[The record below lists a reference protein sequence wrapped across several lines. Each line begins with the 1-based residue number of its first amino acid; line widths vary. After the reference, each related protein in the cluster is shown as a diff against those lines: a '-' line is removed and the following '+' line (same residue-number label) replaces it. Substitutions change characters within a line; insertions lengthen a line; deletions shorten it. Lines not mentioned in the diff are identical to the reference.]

1 MPTHIRASVGR
12 GDRKTMGQR
21 MCVFLTGPT
30 LQIPLLFRIGS
41 CHHARGQSAPS
52 FLLLLPQGAMSE
64 CARKILSFVGQA
76 LAEFSWWFS
85 IFPGFNPTN
94 SPKVPASHPVSARL
108 CRGAGLAIRTYVSSD
123 GGTLCLAACHV
134 LSRDRNTP
142 GLLLSWEGD

>member
-1 MPTHIRASVGR
+1 MHIRASVGR
-12 GDRKTMGQR
+12 GDGKTMGQR

-30 LQIPLLFRIGS
+30 VQIPLLLRIGS

-64 CARKILSFVGQA
+64 CARKKLMNVFVGQA
-76 LAEFSWWFS
+76 LVEFSWWFS
-85 IFPGFNPTN
+85 IFPGFNPIN

-108 CRGAGLAIRTYVSSD
+108 CRGAGLVMRTDASSD
-123 GGTLCLAACHV
+123 GGTLCRAARHM

-142 GLLLSWEGD
+142 GLLLSREGD